1 MTDRIDEI
9 YNVIM
14 KECSYSPV
22 VGPEALGPVAT
33 TFRCVLTDDAAVA
46 AAVTGDIAVVG
57 PGGEEIPI
65 AMTNAGVKQYILS
78 KGTGIRLE
86 H

>member
-1 MTDRIDEI
+1 
-9 YNVIM
+9 M

-33 TFRCVLTDDAAVA
+33 TFRCVLTDKVAVA
-46 AAVTGDIAVVG
+46 AAVIGDIAVVG

-65 AMTNAGVKQYILS
+65 VMTNAEVEQYATQQGHRATTRAL
-78 KGTGIRLE
+78 K
-86 H
+86 